1 MRVVFFGTPEPASL
15 ALDALLDSAHEVAA
29 VVTQP
34 DRPKGRSGRPTPSPL
49 KERALAAGLP
59 VLQPSSPRDPGF
71 VEALAAFAPDVC
83 AVVAYGHILPPE
95 VLAVPPRGFVNV
107 HFSLLP
113 RYRGAAP
120 VQRALMA
127 GETETG
133 VTTFLLEPSLD
144 TGPVL
149 LVAREPITPDDT
161 SGTLME
167 RLARRGAQLLIE
179 TLDSIEADALSPRP
193 QDPAIATGAPKIKP
207 EEGWIDWSRSAKE
220 IADRVRALNPAPGAY
235 TSYRGK
241 RLKVWR
247 ASARA
252 GSQSA
257 QPGAVVEVG
266 KESLAVAT
274 GDGILELHD
283 VQLEGGKRLAAG
295 DFVRGHKP
303 ENGEIL
309 GA

>member
-1 MRVVFFGTPEPASL
+1 MRVVFFGTPEPASV
-15 ALDALLDSAHEVAA
+15 ALDALLDSRHDVIA

-34 DRPKGRSGRPTPSPL
+34 DRPKGRSGRAVPSPV

-59 VLQPSSPRDPGF
+59 VLQPETPHPGF
-71 VEALAAFAPDVC
+71 ARSLADLAPDVC
-83 AVVAYGHILPPE
+83 TVVAYGHILPPE

-120 VQRALMA
+120 VQRAVMA

-133 VTTFLLEPSLD
+133 VTTLLLEPSLD
-144 TGPVL
+144 TGPIL
-149 LVAREPITPDDT
+149 LVTREPIAPDDT
-161 SGTLME
+161 SGTVMD
-167 RLARRGAQLLIE
+167 RLAHRGGQLLTD
-179 TLDSIEADALSPRP
+179 TLDAIEAGRLSPRS
-193 QDPAIATGAPKIKP
+193 QDAALATAAPKIKP
-207 EEGWIDWSRSAKE
+207 EEGSIDWSRPAKG

-252 GSQSA
+252 GSGNA
-257 QPGAVVEVG
+257 QPGAVVAVG
-266 KESLAVAT
+266 REGFAVAT
-274 GDGILELHD
+274 GDGVLELHE
-283 VQLEGGKRLAAG
+283 VQLEGSKRLAAG

-303 ENGEIL
+303 ESGEIL
-309 GA
+309 GG